1 MSTKYFQRFEK
12 LYYKFGDE
20 TNYSLIQNLTQY
32 VDIIDQVKPQKS
44 FYEDYMIKSG
54 DRPDTLSLQLYGD
67 TNYYWTFYLMNDH
80 LRESGWPLKNEEVLE
95 RAKGFY
101 PHRVLTTTADIA
113 TAEGGYDF
121 KVGRQI
127 VGQQSGTV
135 GTIIKRNLDLG
146 QLIVDTNTTFVVENR
161 DVVLDVNSNGA
172 TTLTLSDEQEKFHQT
187 DLWVLEKQDLDN
199 PSSDPIILGGYSIT
213 LESLDSRAKVINIP
227 FEVGNFEYTFK
238 IRVAKYNRRDATF
251 TQGEQVYFRD
261 ETTGL
266 TVFARI
272 HKETAQYN
280 AVHHYE
286 NADGEWVDI
295 DPFTETIP
303 STLNPV
309 TNIER
314 LTAKN
319 NDLKQ
324 IKILKGDAV
333 ESVVKEFYRLMS
345 NR

>member
-1 MSTKYFQRFEK
+1 MVIV
-12 LYYKFGDE
+12 L
-20 TNYSLIQNLTQY
+20 L
-32 VDIIDQVKPQKS
+32 
-44 FYEDYMIKSG
+44 
-54 DRPDTLSLQLYGD
+54 
-67 TNYYWTFYLMNDH
+67 
-80 LRESGWPLKNEEVLE
+80 LK
-95 RAKGFY
+95 
-101 PHRVLTTTADIA
+101 VLT
-113 TAEGGYDF
+113 
-121 KVGRQI
+121 
-127 VGQQSGTV
+127 
-135 GTIIKRNLDLG
+135 
-146 QLIVDTNTTFVVENR
+146 VE
-161 DVVLDVNSNGA
+161 
-172 TTLTLSDEQEKFHQT
+172 T
-187 DLWVLEKQDLDN
+187 
-199 PSSDPIILGGYSIT
+199 
-213 LESLDSRAKVINIP
+213 KVINIP

-303 STLNPV
+303 SSLNPV